1 MILRYLI
8 AIAVCAM
15 ATTATAQDRG
25 AVSAGLGVTSFG
37 YTLEGA
43 YQLRPTLG
51 LRGMIMGGFS
61 IDDTFDYEGTSV
73 NGTADLGGVAVV
85 ADYYPLAN
93 AWRMSGGLFFSNS
106 DVSGSFTEGA
116 VTYDGKLVFENDVAP
131 MVTTGFR
138 IGMGAVGRYRRD
150 RVVAAGIVQQH
161 HPDRADRC
169 PRHQRGSG
177 RCAGVSLC
185 RFRCQLCVLTPQAQ
199 RPRCCTGVL
208 DYL

>member
-37 YTLEGA
+37 YALEGA

-61 IDDTFDYEGTSV
+61 IDDTFDYEDTAV
-73 NGTADLGGVAVV
+73 DGTADLGGVAVV

-116 VTYDGKLVFENDVAP
+116 VTYDGKLTFENDVAP
-131 MVTTGFR
+131 MVTTGVR
-138 IGMGAVGRYRRD
+138 IGFGAGWGLSGDIGVIMSSLQVSSSNTNPTVQTAVND
-150 RVVAAGIVQQH
+150 TNADLADVPVFPFAGFT
-161 HPDRADRC
+161 
-169 PRHQRGSG
+169 
-177 RCAGVSLC
+177 VSY
-185 RFRCQLCVLTPQAQ
+185 A
-199 RPRCCTGVL
+199 
-208 DYL
+208 Y

>member
-37 YTLEGA
+37 YALEGA

-61 IDDTFDYEGTSV
+61 IDDTFDYEGSSV
-73 NGTADLGGVAVV
+73 NGTADLGGTAVV

-93 AWRMSGGLFFSNS
+93 ACACPVACSFPPAMSAVHSPKGL
-106 DVSGSFTEGA
+106 
-116 VTYDGKLVFENDVAP
+116 LP
-131 MVTTGFR
+131 MT
-138 IGMGAVGRYRRD
+138 A
-150 RVVAAGIVQQH
+150 
-161 HPDRADRC
+161 
-169 PRHQRGSG
+169 S
-177 RCAGVSLC
+177 
-185 RFRCQLCVLTPQAQ
+185 
-199 RPRCCTGVL
+199 
-208 DYL
+208 

>member
-37 YTLEGA
+37 YALEGA

-61 IDDTFDYEGTSV
+61 IDDTFDYEDTAV
-73 NGTADLGGVAVV
+73 DGTADLGGVAVV

-116 VTYDGKLVFENDVAP
+116 VTYDGKLAFENDVAP
-131 MVTTGFR
+131 MVTTGVR
-138 IGMGAVGRYRRD
+138 IGFGAGWGLSGDIGVIMSSLQVSSSNTNPTVQTAVND
-150 RVVAAGIVQQH
+150 TNADLADVPVFPFAGFT
-161 HPDRADRC
+161 
-169 PRHQRGSG
+169 
-177 RCAGVSLC
+177 VSY
-185 RFRCQLCVLTPQAQ
+185 A
-199 RPRCCTGVL
+199 
-208 DYL
+208 Y

>member
-37 YTLEGA
+37 YALEGA

-61 IDDTFDYEGTSV
+61 IDDTFDYEGSSV
-73 NGTADLGGVAVV
+73 NGTADLGGTAVV

-116 VTYDGKLVFENDVAP
+116 VTYDGKLTFENDVAP
-131 MVTTGFR
+131 MVTTGVR
-138 IGMGAVGRYRRD
+138 IGFGAGWGMSGDIGVILSSLQVSSSNTNPTVQTAVND
-150 RVVAAGIVQQH
+150 TNADLADVPVFPFAGF
-161 HPDRADRC
+161 A
-169 PRHQRGSG
+169 
-177 RCAGVSLC
+177 VSY
-185 RFRCQLCVLTPQAQ
+185 A
-199 RPRCCTGVL
+199 
-208 DYL
+208 Y

>member
-37 YTLEGA
+37 YALEGA

-61 IDDTFDYEGTSV
+61 IDDTFDYEDTAV
-73 NGTADLGGVAVV
+73 DGTADLGGVAVV

-116 VTYDGKLVFENDVAP
+116 VTYDGKLTFENDVAP
-131 MVTTGFR
+131 MVTTGVR
-138 IGMGAVGRYRRD
+138 IGFGAGWGLSGDIGVIVSSLQVSSSNTNPTVQTAVND
-150 RVVAAGIVQQH
+150 TNADLADVPVFPFAGFT
-161 HPDRADRC
+161 
-169 PRHQRGSG
+169 
-177 RCAGVSLC
+177 VSY
-185 RFRCQLCVLTPQAQ
+185 A
-199 RPRCCTGVL
+199 
-208 DYL
+208 Y

>member
-37 YTLEGA
+37 YALEGA

-61 IDDTFDYEGTSV
+61 IDDTFDYEGSSV
-73 NGTADLGGVAVV
+73 NGTADLGGTAVV

-116 VTYDGKLVFENDVAP
+116 VTYDGKLTFENDVAP

-138 IGMGAVGRYRRD
+138 IGFGAGW
-150 RVVAAGIVQQH
+150 
-161 HPDRADRC
+161 
-169 PRHQRGSG
+169 
-177 RCAGVSLC
+177 
-185 RFRCQLCVLTPQAQ
+185 
-199 RPRCCTGVL
+199 
-208 DYL
+208 

>member
-25 AVSAGLGVTSFG
+25 GVSAGLGVTSFG
-37 YTLEGA
+37 YALEGA
-43 YQLRPTLG
+43 YQLHPTLG

-61 IDDTFDYEGTSV
+61 IDDTFDYEGASV
-73 NGTADLGGVAVV
+73 NGTADLGGTAVV

-116 VTYDGKLVFENDVAP
+116 VTYDGKLAFENDVAP
-131 MVTTGFR
+131 MVTTGVR
-138 IGMGAVGRYRRD
+138 VGSEAGWGLSGDIGVIVSSLQVSSGNTDPTVQTAVNNTNAD
-150 RVVAAGIVQQH
+150 LSDVPVFPFAGF
-161 HPDRADRC
+161 A
-169 PRHQRGSG
+169 
-177 RCAGVSLC
+177 VS
-185 RFRCQLCVLTPQAQ
+185 FAH
-199 RPRCCTGVL
+199 
-208 DYL
+208 

>member
-37 YTLEGA
+37 YALEGA

-61 IDDTFDYEGTSV
+61 IDDTFDYEDTAV
-73 NGTADLGGVAVV
+73 DGTADLGGTAVV

-116 VTYDGKLVFENDVAP
+116 VTYDGKLAFENDVAP
-131 MVTTGFR
+131 MVTTGVR
-138 IGMGAVGRYRRD
+138 IGFGAGWGLSGDIGVIMSSLQVSSSNTNPTVQTAVND
-150 RVVAAGIVQQH
+150 TNADLSDVPVFPFAGFT
-161 HPDRADRC
+161 
-169 PRHQRGSG
+169 
-177 RCAGVSLC
+177 VSY
-185 RFRCQLCVLTPQAQ
+185 A
-199 RPRCCTGVL
+199 
-208 DYL
+208 Y